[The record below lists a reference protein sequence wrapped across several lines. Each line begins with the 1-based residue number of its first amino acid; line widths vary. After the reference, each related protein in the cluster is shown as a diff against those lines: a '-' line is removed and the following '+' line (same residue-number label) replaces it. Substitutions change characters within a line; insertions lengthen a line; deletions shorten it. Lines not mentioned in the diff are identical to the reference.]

1 MSLVIHMKKLVK
13 NLSKHKKIRFL
24 FSILMILFSSFLQVS
39 VIQVFMNP
47 CNLLTSGFTGVAILI
62 NKITELFGI
71 TFSTSLGI
79 LVLNIPAALLCFK
92 GVSKRFVFLSCLQFT
107 TTSFLLKALHFDPFF
122 DDRMLNVL
130 FGGFLYG
137 MCSVLALK
145 ADGSTGGTDFIA
157 LYVSNKIHRSIWD
170 FVFVFNCI
178 MLLIFGWLFGWVH
191 AGYSIVFQFISTQT
205 ISRFYHR
212 YAQVSIEITTRY
224 PESVGLAFTRSFK
237 HGMSV
242 VKAYGAFSK
251 QEYYLC
257 KIIVSSYEEREIIDC
272 ILTVDPNAIIH
283 SSKINHFYGNFY
295 LKPIE

>member
-71 TFSTSLGI
+71 SFSTSLGI

-145 ADGSTGGTDFIA
+145 ADGSTTPFKRQMSGLIEYADTDNEVTGVINEA
-157 LYVSNKIHRSIWD
+157 
-170 FVFVFNCI
+170 
-178 MLLIFGWLFGWVH
+178 
-191 AGYSIVFQFISTQT
+191 T
-205 ISRFYHR
+205 IKTVMR
-212 YAQVSIEITTRY
+212 YAGPRM
-224 PESVGLAFTRSFK
+224 LFTNPILVTK
-237 HGMSV
+237 HFV
-242 VKAYGAFSK
+242 EQIKRR
-251 QEYYLC
+251 
-257 KIIVSSYEEREIIDC
+257 RE
-272 ILTVDPNAIIH
+272 V
-283 SSKINHFYGNFY
+283 
-295 LKPIE
+295 